1 MSSVVKVFL
10 ILVSVLAMHAAQS
23 RDMRILALQEGGVAC
38 KNDLMNDM
46 ENIYQIGPDGQ
57 EVAVASNFEW
67 SDCNDG
73 AVLMP
78 LGEELIK
85 SGLADRVIFLPVGV
99 EGGGVED
106 WQDGG
111 RAIEKLKLA
120 LTKANANNTRFDYVF
135 WQGNMV
141 SADVAPNEYQ
151 QSISKVLKSVK
162 LQTNADKFIISSS
175 VNCQANDTPR
185 KTTLRWDPLYNRFSG
200 PDLQALG
207 GDYRADH
214 CNFNQRGYKKMAH
227 LWVQSISEAETL
239 SQRYQKESVLYYFKK
254 KYKTL
259 FN

>member
-10 ILVSVLAMHAAQS
+10 ILVSFFAISAAQG
-23 RDMRILALQEGGVAC
+23 RDMHILALQEGGVAC
-38 KNDLMNDM
+38 KNDLMNDI
-46 ENIYQIGPDGQ
+46 ENIYQIGSDGQ

-99 EGGGVED
+99 EGSGVED
-106 WQDGG
+106 WQAGG
-111 RAIEKLKLA
+111 RASEKLKLA
-120 LTKANANNTRFDYVF
+120 LTKANATNTRFDYVF

-141 SADVAPNEYQ
+141 SADVALNEYQ
-151 QSISKVLKSVK
+151 QSISKVLKLVK

-175 VNCQANDTPR
+175 VSCQAGDALKKAAP
-185 KTTLRWDPLYNRFSG
+185 RWDPLYNRFSG

-207 GDYRADH
+207 DDYRADQCH
-214 CNFNQRGYKKMAH
+214 FNQRGYKKMAQ
-227 LWVQSISEAETL
+227 LWVQSISAAEAL
-239 SQRYQKESVLYYFKK
+239 SQRYQKESVLYFFKK
-254 KYKTL
+254 KYKAQL
-259 FN
+259 N